1 MLEIKTQIDLQ
12 NFITRKVKCDVSGL
26 SGYQRLFLIEIADR
40 VNHKHSYEK
49 QWRCWPSVEGIG
61 KCIGLGKTK
70 TNEIIGSLCKLGVLE
85 YKKGNSRIG
94 NEYKIN
100 VTALGKLV
108 DIEVKYFGEPS
119 KQIEQPNIPDGDDE
133 SLLACY
139 GNRAEVDEEYLHELQ
154 YKPIRSPAILKQ
166 QDPCDLIDD
175 PF

>member
-40 VNHKHSYEK
+40 VNHKHSFEK
-49 QWRCWPSVEGIG
+49 QWRCWPSVEGIS

-85 YKKGNSRIG
+85 YKKGNSRVG

-108 DIEVKYFGEPS
+108 GIEVKYYSDKLQEEKKEVYACVES
-119 KQIEQPNIPDGDDE
+119 NKQHPD
-133 SLLACY
+133 Y
-139 GNRAEVDEEYLHELQ
+139 DEEDGNT
-154 YKPIRSPAILKQ
+154 ILERGSAW
-166 QDPCDLIDD
+166 
-175 PF
+175 

>member
-1 MLEIKTQIDLQ
+1 MLEIKTQMELQ
-12 NFITRKVKCDVSGL
+12 HFLTRKVKCDVSSL

-85 YKKGNSRIG
+85 YKKGNSRVG

-100 VTALGKLV
+100 VTALGKLINV
-108 DIEVKYFGEPS
+108 DAKYYGDVMQQEKEETCVPVES
-119 KQIEQPNIPDGDDE
+119 GRCHPD
-133 SLLACY
+133 Y
-139 GNRAEVDEEYLHELQ
+139 DEEDGNT
-154 YKPIRSPAILKQ
+154 ILDRPKRGVITSSNINKHH
-166 QDPCDLIDD
+166 QDPCDNIDD

>member
-1 MLEIKTQIDLQ
+1 MELQ
-12 NFITRKVKCDVSGL
+12 HFITRKVKCDVSGL
-26 SGYQRLFLIEIADR
+26 SGYQRLFLVEIADR

-49 QWRCWPSVEGIG
+49 QWACWPSVEGLG

-70 TNEIIGSLCKLGVLE
+70 TNEIIVSLCKLGVLE
-85 YKKGNSRIG
+85 YKKGNSRVS

-108 DIEVKYFGEPS
+108 GIEVKYYGDTPQEEKKEICVRVES
-119 KQIEQPNIPDGDDE
+119 NRQHPDYDEDDAYNM
-133 SLLACY
+133 L
-139 GNRAEVDEEYLHELQ
+139 D
-154 YKPIRSPAILKQ
+154 KPKRVVAAQKH